1 MSDKLDIVFLP
12 IKFTPPPNRARIPRV
27 VQFGFNYILNLR
39 KVRYMVQLDR
49 MIAGGVGE
57 ERRTPSIS
65 RVIEIVVMSVS
76 HLTCLRV

>member
-1 MSDKLDIVFLP
+1 
-12 IKFTPPPNRARIPRV
+12 
-27 VQFGFNYILNLR
+27 
-39 KVRYMVQLDR
+39 MVLTTYLTIEIQLDR

>member
-1 MSDKLDIVFLP
+1 
-12 IKFTPPPNRARIPRV
+12 
-27 VQFGFNYILNLR
+27 
-39 KVRYMVQLDR
+39 MVQLDR